1 MPEVY
6 GEYKCGK
13 VELLEESDREYPIY
27 QLNLE
32 DLTHV
37 TMNQFDDLMY
47 GRDIKFNSV
56 ADDPLDRIYNFDTS
70 KKTYYYIY
78 KREVFCIEDEYIPLK
93 QYEDQ
98 PDPDD
103 SEDVEHS
110 SEDDDGASGVIL
122 AEEDGGDYVQP
133 SDTCPMVI

>member
-1 MPEVY
+1 MVGILNSILWQTIHWIVY
-6 GEYKCGK
+6 ITSTQVRK
-13 VELLEESDREYPIY
+13 PI
-27 QLNLE
+27 
-32 DLTHV
+32 
-37 TMNQFDDLMY
+37 
-47 GRDIKFNSV
+47 I
-56 ADDPLDRIYNFDTS
+56 I
-70 KKTYYYIY
+70 YIY